1 MLDFQQTEIFGVNAT
16 QQSMSLSFLLAFFS
30 FYYRLFSVSPMLPG
44 SPFYF
49 EWRKGLLL
57 DFFFSNK
64 TC

>member
-44 SPFYF
+44 LPFYF
-49 EWRKGLLL
+49 GER
-57 DFFFSNK
+57 DSRFF
-64 TC
+64 